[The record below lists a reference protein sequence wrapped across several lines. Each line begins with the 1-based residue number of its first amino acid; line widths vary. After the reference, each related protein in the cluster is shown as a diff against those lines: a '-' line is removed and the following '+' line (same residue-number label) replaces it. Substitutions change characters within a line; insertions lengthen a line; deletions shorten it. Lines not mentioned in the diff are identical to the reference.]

1 MIKKMLLLALCFFVT
16 ELYGQNEKKRMV
28 GIHTALGTG
37 FCGIPSP
44 GAGNYDVKYYFSTGL
59 DYSKQLSKRWDF
71 LSGLEYT
78 HSRMIVSPEFS
89 ENPTS
94 RIENITLVTI
104 PAQFKYH
111 FGKVVYFQ
119 GGMFLNVINRK
130 KSETWVQS
138 QGGVYKP
145 THNAGLLFG
154 CGFGVGFEHEI
165 STGIIISLNPYVRLN
180 GFGGV
185 IQKGADLFLLQGGVS
200 LGVGYKF

>member
-1 MIKKMLLLALCFFVT
+1 MKKSILLLTLCFTLVQ
-16 ELYGQNEKKRMV
+16 LYAQSDKKNLV

-37 FCGIPSP
+37 FCGVPSS
-44 GAGNYDVKYYFSTGL
+44 GAANYDVKYYFSTGL
-59 DYSKQLSKRWDF
+59 DYSRQLSKRWDF

-78 HSRMIVSPEFS
+78 HSRMVVSPEFS
-89 ENPTS
+89 KEPTS
-94 RIENITLVTI
+94 SIENLTLVTI
-104 PAQFKYH
+104 PVQFKYH
-111 FGKVVYFQ
+111 FGKVVFLN
-119 GGMFLNVINRK
+119 GGMLLNVINRK

-154 CGFGVGFEHEI
+154 CGFGVGFEHEM

-180 GFGGV
+180 GFGGI
-185 IQKGADLFLLQGGVS
+185 IQRGADLFLLQGGIS